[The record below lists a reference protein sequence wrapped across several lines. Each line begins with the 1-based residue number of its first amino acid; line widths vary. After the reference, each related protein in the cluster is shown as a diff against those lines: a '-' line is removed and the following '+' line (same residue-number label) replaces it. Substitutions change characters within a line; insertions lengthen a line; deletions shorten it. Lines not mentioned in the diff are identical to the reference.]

1 MKRKFKQF
9 HQYQQNDQPHLITSN
24 RHKKKPTL
32 IIHAMSWW
40 DRHNTVEWLNR
51 FKYDQVKNIYS
62 RNIVES

>member
-1 MKRKFKQF
+1 MNNHISSQVI
-9 HQYQQNDQPHLITSN
+9 DI
-24 RHKKKPTL
+24 KKTTL
-32 IIHAMSWW
+32 IIHAISWW